1 MLDKLTQLLRGAPRD
16 RGTDEPAHRH
26 LAMAVLLV
34 ETARAD
40 FADQDEERA
49 VMRDGLADALGL
61 DGDETAELVERAFSQ
76 SHEAVS
82 LHGFLDTLNREL
94 DADGKRQLLEWL
106 WRVAWA
112 DGRVDPQEEAR
123 IRQLADLLFLPHA
136 DFVRLRLKVESE
148 RSSRR
153 DN

>member
-1 MLDKLTQLLRGAPRD
+1 MLDKLTRLLRGASSAAD
-16 RGTDEPAHRH
+16 AEPVHRH

-40 FADQDEERA
+40 FADHGEERT
-49 VMRDGLADALGL
+49 VMRDTLATALGL
-61 DGDETAELVERAFSQ
+61 DGAEAAELVDQAFSQ
-76 SHEAVS
+76 SREAVS
-82 LHGFLDTLNREL
+82 LHRFLDTLNREL

-112 DGRVDPQEEAR
+112 DGRIDPQEEAR

-136 DFVRLRLKVESE
+136 EFVRLRLKVEAE
-148 RSSRR
+148 RTGRHTR
-153 DN
+153 

>member
-1 MLDKLTQLLRGAPRD
+1 MLDKLAGLLRASPTMGAD
-16 RGTDEPAHRH
+16 QPAHRH

-40 FADQDEERA
+40 FADQAEERA
-49 VMRDGLADALGL
+49 VMRDALVDALGL
-61 DGDETAELVERAFSQ
+61 ARAEAAQMVEQAFAESRQ
-76 SHEAVS
+76 AVS
-82 LHGFLDTLNREL
+82 LHGFIDTLNREL

-106 WRVAWA
+106 WRVAYA

-136 DFVRLRLKVESE
+136 DFVRLRLKVEAEHGE
-148 RSSRR
+148 RARA
-153 DN
+153 